1 MLTFMYL
8 AYTRVCYAAATS
20 LGMGWVGGRMLTFMY
35 LAYTRGCYAAAT
47 SLGMGGVGG
56 DVNVHVPCVHTWML
70 RCCYDTGH
78 GWGGGDVNVHVPCVH
93 TWMLRCCYVK
103 SAAASRGLPFQNV
116 IHQVKNFTS
125 DCTKVWPE
133 VSTVAGTQTLDR
145 SWRSLKT
152 FLPKGMTVK
161 QKIQG
166 HSCMHPSVPQYM

>member
-1 MLTFMYL
+1 MRWNHKTLTISFFIQFPQVTAVEQRPVTETL
-8 AYTRVCYAAATS
+8 AQVEASGFLDRITRRSV
-20 LGMGWVGGRMLTFMY
+20 
-35 LAYTRGCYAAAT
+35 
-47 SLGMGGVGG
+47 
-56 DVNVHVPCVHTWML
+56 VNADGNKAW
-70 RCCYDTGH
+70 
-78 GWGGGDVNVHVPCVH
+78 
-93 TWMLRCCYVK
+93 K

-125 DCTKVWPE
+125 DCPKVWPE

-166 HSCMHPSVPQYM
+166 HSCMHPSGSRNTCTCGLGDKVSGMWVRTNSWNTWKTCCRRIDAIR